1 MSALGKSFSHH
12 VLGTALRTE
21 KHSSMLM
28 LFWSLFKNCMWSFVQ
43 ISTQLH
49 CILLPGKNSFLDTV
63 LMLLKMCLW
72 AKGICIY
79 VTLGEKGRRGQGKGW

>member
-1 MSALGKSFSHH
+1 MSALRKSFSHH

-28 LFWSLFKNCMWSFVQ
+28 LFWSLFKNRMWSFVQ

-49 CILLPGKNSFLDTV
+49 CILLPV
-63 LMLLKMCLW
+63 LKDNEHFPFRVSW
-72 AKGICIY
+72 AIETWI
-79 VTLGEKGRRGQGKGW
+79 LH

>member
-28 LFWSLFKNCMWSFVQ
+28 LFGSLFKNCMWSFVQ

-49 CILLPGKNSFLDTV
+49 CILLPV
-63 LMLLKMCLW
+63 LQDNEYFPFRVSW
-72 AKGICIY
+72 AIETWI
-79 VTLGEKGRRGQGKGW
+79 LH